1 MLHEKHQD
9 VLKQL
14 DRAGSKHI
22 CLIPGKNLV
31 DQISALVNG
40 IGLNVAITK
49 TRFGYF
55 AAVEYDGMVH
65 SKWSRTPS
73 TAVTLLAT
81 EMKKRIE

>member
-1 MLHEKHQD
+1 MQEKHQEI
-9 VLKQL
+9 LRQL
-14 DRAGSKHI
+14 DRAGSKQF

-31 DQISALVNG
+31 GRISALVNG
-40 IGLNVAITK
+40 IRLNVAITK
-49 TRFGYF
+49 TTFGYF